1 MYIYVYHNIV
11 YMYIIL
17 YWKLW
22 LSSYDILSCI
32 KSGCSHRSLRN
43 EMKPRVAH
51 FSLAPLSTMYLEG
64 SYTTVGMVK
73 NGYAV
78 TMVHTWIISG
88 PAFCNFMRARDRH
101 WNIPENQTLKD
112 SAWWSGSWP
121 KRGTAWHL
129 PSAHVAVPWQSTA
142 LQLGC
147 SNFRKT
153 EFSGAN
159 PDNPTESIA
168 LAF

>member
-1 MYIYVYHNIV
+1 MMYIY
-11 YMYIIL
+11 IINSDYRHIIYL
-17 YWKLW
+17 I
-22 LSSYDILSCI
+22 SLSCV

-78 TMVHTWIISG
+78 TMGHTWIIWG
-88 PAFCNFMRARDRH
+88 PAFCNLGGEETVIGITLGVVKWFMT
-101 WNIPENQTLKD
+101 QTGHGLA
-112 SAWWSGSWP
+112 SAVCTC
-121 KRGTAWHL
+121 R
-129 PSAHVAVPWQSTA
+129 SALTTA

-147 SNFRKT
+147 SNFRK
-153 EFSGAN
+153 EELSGAN

-168 LAF
+168 LAILGSPTHWSERSW